1 MRSAMDGNTDGD
13 TDGNR
18 SESERVREN
27 MEVSGVREN
36 IKDSSKTKITMA
48 VQ

>member
-1 MRSAMDGNTDGD
+1 MRSAMDGD

-27 MEVSGVREN
+27 TEVSGVREN
-36 IKDSSKTKITMA
+36 IRDSSKTKITMA